1 MSSNLPLQASNSA
14 MFVSQSLTVKKQT
27 AQANNVTELNDQ
39 QAQKPVVIEVELLK
53 RGDKASQQQAD
64 ELFAQANSYAQISP
78 KVKQSLQA
86 YQSFDITNKRET
98 ISSLMGIDL
107 YA

>member
-1 MSSNLPLQASNSA
+1 MSSNLPLQASNPVTL
-14 MFVSQSLTVKKQT
+14 VSQALTINKQT
-27 AQANNVTELNDQ
+27 AQPNKVTELNDE
-39 QAQKPVVIEVELLK
+39 QAKKPVVIEAELLK

-86 YQSFDITNKRET
+86 YQSFDISNKRET